1 MAEITVIDNLE
12 STDATAALS
21 ANQGRVLN
29 EKIENI
35 ATDEDIDAIFAE

>member
-1 MAEITVIDNLE
+1 MAEVTIIDNLE

-29 EKIENI
+29 EKIENL
-35 ATDEDIDAIFAE
+35 ATDADLDAIFAE